1 MNAVH
6 VDGTAQSA
14 RVGIRTD
21 TLVEKA
27 GSENF
32 PVALW
37 ILPRHLRDDLITIY
51 GYARLVDDVGDL
63 SSGDRLVE
71 LDWVEAEFE
80 RALEGTASEPIV
92 RRAGALALLLQTGS
106 APFINLIEANRRDQR
121 VTRYRTFAE
130 LQEYCSLSANPVGRL
145 VLAVFGLGG
154 DELVRLSDDV
164 CTGLQL
170 IEHWQDVVED
180 FRSGRVYLPAEDR
193 IRFGVDEATIERGVA
208 TPAFRRLMA
217 YECARARELL
227 RSGDVLAA
235 RLHGWA
241 RVAIS
246 GFVGGGYA
254 QLDAIERRRFDVL
267 SGLAKASRVS
277 VARHGVVVLRE
288 ASRKSR

>member
-92 RRAGALALLLQTGS
+92 RRAGALALLLQTGR

-130 LQEYCSLSANPVGRL
+130 LEDYCSLSANPVGRL
-145 VLAVFGLGG
+145 VLAVFGFAG
-154 DELVRLSDDV
+154 DELVRLSDDA

-193 IRFGVDEATIERGVA
+193 TRFGVDETTIERGVA

-217 YECARARELL
+217 YECARARGLL